1 MKIAIP
7 VTDNFVTGPGE
18 GEEVQIYEINGNEI
32 KLLEK
37 YENPALKA
45 IVARGVYMLKSAL
58 DRGVNA
64 VIVTEIGPPGV
75 RLLQGKAK
83 IYLAEQGITVDE
95 AIRKFIKGEL
105 KETNKPTHGD
115 YHHHEF

>member
-1 MKIAIP
+1 MKVAVP
-7 VTDNFVTGPGE
+7 VTNDRIEGPGE
-18 GEEVQIYEINGNEI
+18 AEEVHIYEINGNEI

-45 IVARGVYMLKSAL
+45 MAARGVHMLKSAL

-64 VIVTEIGPPGV
+64 VIVAEIGSPGV

-83 IYLAEQGITVDE
+83 IYIAENMQVNE
-95 AIRKFIKGEL
+95 ALEKLIRGEL
-105 KETNKPTHGD
+105 KETNKPTHEE
-115 YHHHEF
+115 HHHEF